1 MARTSAAPPRVLVD
15 GVEFDSLTATQVT
28 DRVAT
33 AWSAGHGGIIITP
46 NVDIL
51 RQLRRPDLRHL
62 ASSAAL
68 VVADGAPVTWAARL
82 RGASLPERVTGAQL
96 VWHLAE
102 AAQRHDRSIFLLGA
116 GAGVAERAAVNFTTK
131 FSGLRVAGVHS
142 PPPRFEALAGEFDK
156 IDRILTK
163 DQPDIVF
170 VSLGFPRQE
179 KLAVQLS
186 RNHPRLWFL
195 CCGGAMDMAAGDVP
209 RAHPILQRIGAEW
222 LHRLAHEPRR
232 LARRYIIDDLP
243 YTTGL
248 LVRSWLERPRAN
260 ARKSHPR

>member
-1 MARTSAAPPRVLVD
+1 MAGTSAAPPRVLVD
-15 GVEFDSLTATQVT
+15 GVGFDPLTTTQVT

-33 AWSAGHGGIIITP
+33 ALAAGLGGVIITA

-51 RQLRRPDLRHL
+51 RQLRRPDLRYL
-62 ASSAAL
+62 ASLAAL

-82 RGASLPERVTGAQL
+82 RGDVLPERVTGAQL
-96 VWHLAE
+96 VWRLAE
-102 AAQRHDRSIFLLGA
+102 AAKRDDRSIFLLGA
-116 GAGVAERAAVNFTTK
+116 GAGVAERAAVSFTARYA
-131 FSGLRVAGVHS
+131 GLRVVGVHS
-142 PPPRFEALAGEFDK
+142 PPQRFEGLAGEFEK
-156 IDRILTK
+156 IDRILTELE
-163 DQPDIVF
+163 PDIVF

-179 KLAVQLS
+179 ILAVQLS

-209 RAHPILQRIGAEW
+209 RAHPFLQRIGAEW

-232 LARRYIIDDLP
+232 LARRYIVDDLP

-248 LVRSWLERPRAN
+248 LIRSWLDRLRPTT
-260 ARKSHPR
+260 RKSSRT